1 MRAGTVVRAGTAV
14 WARAPEAAPPPGTT
28 CLRVSGVPNSQT
40 YKDGT
45 KRRADDTKGELGG
58 EQTSGQG
65 CAVQDDPYAAT
76 TRGFI
81 PCPATP
87 ERWAIRP
94 RPLPEDPESAPGAVP
109 GEAGR
114 AGSECTHGSP
124 IPGPSVPGQSPHRV
138 RPRVP
143 STRDQGSANPQ
154 GRSPALPLPLSQKRT
169 GPGPR
174 PPEPSS
180 PLTAEQARALPGC

>member
-1 MRAGTVVRAGTAV
+1 M
-14 WARAPEAAPPPGTT
+14 
-28 CLRVSGVPNSQT
+28 SQT
-40 YKDGT
+40 AKPT
-45 KRRADDTKGELGG
+45 KMEQRG
-58 EQTSGQG
+58 EQTTPRGSWE
-65 CAVQDDPYAAT
+65 ASRPVVRDVPSRMIP
-76 TRGFI
+76 TR
-81 PCPATP
+81 PPQEDSYHAQ
-87 ERWAIRP
+87 RP
-94 RPLPEDPESAPGAVP
+94 QRGGPSDHVHSLKTQESAPGAVP

-174 PPEPSS
+174 PSEPSS